1 MSKQNYIPLS
11 ALVDAIGD
19 ALQANFGRSRYRI
32 IAEITDV
39 KVYYQRSYAFLSLVE
54 KEGSEITAAVSAVIW
69 RDHFHLIRDFEKATG
84 VSFAQNLKL
93 VLEVEVQFNSRYG
106 LRISIV
112 GIDETYTLGKLEQD
126 RKDTLNRLVKEHPKS
141 VWMRDGEYRSSNQL
155 LRLPMVMQ
163 KIALIAAPGSDG
175 RRDFLHELANNG
187 YPLGYSVEEFP
198 AQVQGDAAAGQ
209 IAVHLEKINKIK
221 DAFHTVAIVRGGG
234 GSTDFS
240 AFDDFRVALA
250 VADCALPVF
259 SGIGHERNVSI
270 SDLLCH
276 SPQKTPTKCAA
287 GITEHNLEYLA
298 FVQNAGDDIK
308 KRALRMLDHFQQQTK
323 NKETQIL
330 KSSQWLITKEKQ
342 RLNHLLEKLSAA
354 QPDHI
359 LKRGFALVYKDGK
372 HMPMGKSLKQ
382 GDSIELRFADTKL
395 KAIIDK

>member
-1 MSKQNYIPLS
+1 MEVKKYIPLS
-11 ALVDAIGD
+11 DLVDAIG
-19 ALQANFGRSRYRI
+19 ATLSATFGRNRYRI

-69 RDHFHLIRDFEKATG
+69 RDHFHIIREFEKNTG

-93 VLEVEVQFNSRYG
+93 VLEVEVQFNTRYG

-126 RKDTLNRLVKEHPKS
+126 RKDTLNRLVAENPKS
-141 VWMRDGEYRSSNQL
+141 VWLRDGEYHSANQL
-155 LRLPMVMQ
+155 LRLPLVMQ

-187 YPLGYSVEEFP
+187 YALGYSVEEFP

-209 IAVHLEKINKIK
+209 IAAHLDKISRVKE
-221 DAFHTVAIVRGGG
+221 AFDTIAVVRGGG

-240 AFDDFRVALA
+240 AFDDYRVGLA
-250 VADCALPVF
+250 VANSPLPVF

-270 SDLLCH
+270 ADLLCH

-287 GITEHNLEYLA
+287 GITEHNLGFLA
-298 FVQNAGDDIK
+298 FVQNAGDDIR
-308 KRALRMLDHFQQQTK
+308 KRALRMLDHFKQR
-323 NKETQIL
+323 TQNAEMQVL
-330 KSSQWLITKEKQ
+330 KSAQWLITQEKQ
-342 RLNHLLEKLSAA
+342 RMSHATDRCMAA
-354 QPDHI
+354 RPENV
-359 LKRGFALVYKDGK
+359 LKRGYALVYKNGK
-372 HMPMGKSLKQ
+372 HMPQGKGLNQ
-382 GDSIELRFADTKL
+382 GDEIEIRFADNRL
-395 KAIIDK
+395 KARIE